1 MSGLQRF
8 EQRLEQFVSGA
19 FARAFRS
26 AVQPVEI
33 SAALQRE
40 CDNNAQILSRQR
52 RMVPNDFHVELSQAD
67 LDRLAPYDSALVKEL
82 TSQLTEHAEKQSY
95 VFSGPV
101 TIGFEAADDLTIGR
115 FRVRSQAHAS
125 VISNATQT
133 QVRRARAYVEVN
145 GTRHPLQPPGL
156 VVGRGTEADLRI
168 NDPGV
173 SRRHV
178 EFTVDESADGGVAIA
193 VQDLGSTNGMLVD
206 GHRVATTP
214 LNDGSEVRVGRTTL
228 TVRVSRRTPMS
239 ELTLFLIKI
248 SYLAILWIFVLSA
261 ISVVRSDMFGARVPQ
276 TAREAAAPKPRRQPK
291 QRARKGAP
299 THVLVVDGANQG
311 ERADLAAAPILI
323 GRGNDAAIRLD
334 DDYVSTR
341 HARIA
346 ASGDQWFVEDLGST
360 NGTYI
365 GSARITQPTTLAL
378 GTQVR
383 IGKTILELR
392 K

>member
-67 LDRLAPYDSALVKEL
+67 LDRLAPYDSTLTKEL
-82 TSQLTEHAEKQSY
+82 TSQLQEHAEKQSY

-101 TIGFEAADDLTIGR
+101 TISFDAADDLTIGR
-115 FRVRSQAHAS
+115 FRVRSQAHAE
-125 VISNATQT
+125 VISNATNT

-178 EFTVDESADGGVAIA
+178 EFTVEESADGGVAIA

-206 GHRVATTP
+206 GHRIMTTP
-214 LNDGSEVRVGRTTL
+214 LKDGSAVRVGRTTL
-228 TVRVSRRTPMS
+228 TVRVV
-239 ELTLFLIKI
+239 EE
-248 SYLAILWIFVLSA
+248 
-261 ISVVRSDMFGARVPQ
+261 D
-276 TAREAAAPKPRRQPK
+276 
-291 QRARKGAP
+291 
-299 THVLVVDGANQG
+299 
-311 ERADLAAAPILI
+311 AD
-323 GRGNDAAIRLD
+323 
-334 DDYVSTR
+334 V
-341 HARIA
+341 
-346 ASGDQWFVEDLGST
+346 
-360 NGTYI
+360 
-365 GSARITQPTTLAL
+365 
-378 GTQVR
+378 
-383 IGKTILELR
+383 
-392 K
+392 

>member
-52 RMVPNDFHVELSQAD
+52 RMVPNDFHVELSSAD
-67 LDRLAPYDSALVKEL
+67 LDRLSPYDSTLVKEL
-82 TSQLTEHAEKQSY
+82 TSQLAEHAEKQSY

-115 FRVRSQAHAS
+115 FRVRSRAHAS
-125 VISNATQT
+125 VTSNATNT

-173 SRRHV
+173 SRRHI
-178 EFTVDESADGGVAIA
+178 EFTVDESGTGVTIA

-206 GHRVATTP
+206 GHRMASAP
-214 LNDGSEVRVGRTTL
+214 LKDGSEVRVGRTTL
-228 TVRVSRRTPMS
+228 TVRVV
-239 ELTLFLIKI
+239 EE
-248 SYLAILWIFVLSA
+248 
-261 ISVVRSDMFGARVPQ
+261 D
-276 TAREAAAPKPRRQPK
+276 
-291 QRARKGAP
+291 
-299 THVLVVDGANQG
+299 
-311 ERADLAAAPILI
+311 AD
-323 GRGNDAAIRLD
+323 
-334 DDYVSTR
+334 V
-341 HARIA
+341 
-346 ASGDQWFVEDLGST
+346 
-360 NGTYI
+360 
-365 GSARITQPTTLAL
+365 
-378 GTQVR
+378 
-383 IGKTILELR
+383 
-392 K
+392 